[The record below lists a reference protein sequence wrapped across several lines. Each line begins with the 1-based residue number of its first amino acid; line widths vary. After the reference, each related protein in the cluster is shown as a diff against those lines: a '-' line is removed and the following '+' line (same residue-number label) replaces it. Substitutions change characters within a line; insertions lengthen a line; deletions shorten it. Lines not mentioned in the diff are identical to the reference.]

1 MVFIFEYFLCKPM
14 WVQVHKHMETS
25 RAQPLS
31 QRFKTHLP
39 SFVET
44 RSLTGTS
51 GWPIKLSWLALA
63 YHLSG
68 MGITSVL
75 CHIQLFTWVSGLKLR
90 PLCLC
95 DCRWSAEP
103 FLKNPNVVLTPKL
116 FSEARQAKGR
126 WVISNTCPHKYS
138 SWSQKCGVLFWVTP
152 SPTSMAPDSRSSKGA
167 GHSQLDFIPNG
178 RPPLQNH
185 SFICELGDYQGFL
198 LPVVT
203 SFGFPGAG
211 AHFCRDMA
219 NIFWASLRNPRSGL
233 YLQIESHR
241 KLLLAMEPMPVN
253 IAHDRL
259 RQEVLAEVGR
269 LWVRGQPVMH
279 SKIFFL
285 DSTGP
290 QRKEKKIPRKRNKE
304 DP

>member
-1 MVFIFEYFLCKPM
+1 
-14 WVQVHKHMETS
+14 
-25 RAQPLS
+25 
-31 QRFKTHLP
+31 
-39 SFVET
+39 
-44 RSLTGTS
+44 
-51 GWPIKLSWLALA
+51 
-63 YHLSG
+63 
-68 MGITSVL
+68 
-75 CHIQLFTWVSGLKLR
+75 
-90 PLCLC
+90 
-95 DCRWSAEP
+95 
-103 FLKNPNVVLTPKL
+103 
-116 FSEARQAKGR
+116 
-126 WVISNTCPHKYS
+126 
-138 SWSQKCGVLFWVTP
+138 
-152 SPTSMAPDSRSSKGA
+152 
-167 GHSQLDFIPNG
+167 
-178 RPPLQNH
+178 
-185 SFICELGDYQGFL
+185 L

-253 IAHDRL
+253 LAHDRL